1 MMNTKEKLL
10 ELISDLNDED
20 TIKELY
26 AFVDTCIDQDD

>member
-10 ELISDLNDED
+10 ELISDLDDED

-26 AFVDTCIDQDD
+26 AFVDTYKNQDD

>member
-26 AFVDTCIDQDD
+26 AFVDTYINQDD